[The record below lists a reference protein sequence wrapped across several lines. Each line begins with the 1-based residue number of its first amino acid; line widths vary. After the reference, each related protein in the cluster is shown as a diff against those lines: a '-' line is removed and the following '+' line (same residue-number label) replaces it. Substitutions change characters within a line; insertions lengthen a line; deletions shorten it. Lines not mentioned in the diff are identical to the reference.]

1 MMRTYDRRHDV
12 FPPSSPE
19 MRDYSL
25 AGLPSFLAVAL
36 AGATSSTVSPERIF
50 ATDLSPKP
58 LTFFRSSTV
67 VNGPFFS
74 RYAMIASAFFGP
86 TPFTASNAALLAV
99 FRLTAAIAMPEK
111 VKNAININSN
121 FFIVFPFQKSNDTH
135 TQCGKRRERII

>member
-1 MMRTYDRRHDV
+1 MNDCGT
-12 FPPSSPE
+12 E
-19 MRDYSL
+19 GQALKRDYFIL
-25 AGLPSFLAVAL
+25 GLPSFLAV
-36 AGATSSTVSPERIF
+36 ATSSTVSPERIF
-50 ATDLSPKP
+50 AIDSSPKP